1 MSRRPGFPG
10 ATAERV
16 VRMKRILGTID
27 SISEHVGSWGR
38 WFCVALI
45 AVGVFEVTM
54 RYVFDSPTVWAYE
67 TCSML
72 GGATYALGWAF
83 AHLHR
88 SHIRVDVFFSRLSAR
103 GQAIADSILA
113 LVFFFP
119 LIGLMTERAIFWAW
133 RAYSRGLVMMESY
146 WYAPQWPYRV
156 VLAIGICLLLLQ
168 GIAKFVRDAHFAVKG
183 TTID

>member
-1 MSRRPGFPG
+1 
-10 ATAERV
+10 
-16 VRMKRILGTID
+16 MKRILGTID

-72 GGATYALGWAF
+72 GGTTYALGWAY
-83 AHLHR
+83 AHLHK

-113 LVFFFP
+113 LIFFFP

-133 RAYSRGLVMMESY
+133 RAYTRGLVMMESY
-146 WYAPQWPYRV
+146 WYAPQWPYRI